1 MYPHLQRIADKICVM
16 YDRQATNAP
25 KRPTCKELFKI
36 EDDESSSEEE
46 NDDEQEGEENE
57 GDEANENG
65 KEKDDGQGQKNNQG

>member
-16 YDRQATNAP
+16 YDRQATNAT

-46 NDDEQEGEENE
+46 EEQEQEE
-57 GDEANENG
+57 EANER
-65 KEKDDGQGQKNNQG
+65 EKTDDEKSDDGQGQKNNQE